1 MPDML
6 GQGSAWLEDQR
17 HKHLSRPVVY
27 QRGEES
33 IELAATIG
41 RTEFEQV
48 DQSGLVNK
56 IESRDF
62 LVRRSDLILDGAPS
76 LPKAGDRIREVNSE
90 HVFIYEV
97 MSPLGGP
104 SGGEPPFRYSDP
116 DRHTL
121 RIHTKHVGT
130 ASGGG
135 N

>member
-17 HKHLSRPVVY
+17 HKHLSRSVVY

-48 DQSGLVNK
+48 DQSGMVNK

-62 LVRRSDLILDGAPS
+62 LVRRSDLILGGAPS
-76 LPKAGDRIREVNSE
+76 LPKPGDRIRETSDE
-90 HVFIYEV
+90 QIFIYEV
-97 MSPLGGP
+97 MSPLGGN
-104 SGGEPPFRYSDP
+104 EPPFRYSDP
-116 DRHTL
+116 NRHTL

-130 ASGGG
+130 EAVTP
-135 N
+135 

>member
-6 GQGSAWLEDQR
+6 GQGSTWLEDQR

-33 IELAATIG
+33 IELSATIG

-62 LVRRSDLILDGAPS
+62 LVRRSDLILAGAPS
-76 LPKAGDRIREVNSE
+76 LPKSGDRIREESGE
-90 HVFIYEV
+90 QVFIYEV
-97 MSPLGGP
+97 MSPLGGN
-104 SGGEPPFRYSDP
+104 EPPFRYSDP
-116 DRHTL
+116 NRHTL
-121 RIHTKHVGT
+121 RIHTKHIGT
-130 ASGGG
+130 EAITP
-135 N
+135 

>member
-6 GQGSAWLEDQR
+6 GQGSTWLEDQR

-62 LVRRSDLILDGAPS
+62 LVRRSDLILAGAPS
-76 LPKAGDRIREVNSE
+76 LPKSGDRIREMSGE
-90 HVFIYEV
+90 QVFIYEV
-97 MSPLGGP
+97 MSPLGGN
-104 SGGEPPFRYSDP
+104 ETPFRYSDP
-116 DRHTL
+116 NRHTL

-130 ASGGG
+130 EAVTP
-135 N
+135 

>member
-6 GQGSAWLEDQR
+6 GQGSKWLEDQR

-33 IELAATIG
+33 IELSATVG

-48 DQSGLVNK
+48 DQSGMVNK

-76 LPKAGDRIREVNSE
+76 LPKAGDRIRETSGNE
-90 HVFIYEV
+90 VFIYEV
-97 MSPLGGP
+97 MSPLGGN
-104 SGGEPPFRYSDP
+104 EPPFRYSDP
-116 DRHTL
+116 NRHTL

-130 ASGGG
+130 VPGGG
-135 N
+135 D